1 MEACQIPRPVSPFV
15 TQVLFRSVLS
25 LLHRSVLSLLRRLAV
40 VAGAVLPPTWRSL
53 SLGGFTLVALGL
65 SASQASR
72 LPNLPD
78 LLSLRA
84 APVTFIPRIPG
95 RVQVGAL
102 TYLSGLTLSSPNPNF
117 GGLSG
122 LLADEPD
129 GQLTVV
135 TDRGYLLSLAPRY
148 GADGIVLGVTEGK
161 IGRLPLERGLNQR
174 RLANKDAESLA
185 RSPDGRLT
193 VAFERNDRV
202 RLYDR
207 DLNARTLP
215 KPVALERSRWNGI
228 EAITELPD
236 GRLFALSEG
245 IKRGGGLRAWLY
257 EGGQWSVLVYKSKP
271 DFSPTGATLS
281 PDGKTVFIV
290 ERRFISYFQGF
301 EARVVQVAVDKLRAN
316 AVVQA
321 RTVADFPA
329 GSIAQANL
337 EGIAAKPLPDGRL
350 SLLLISDNNFV
361 PYLQA
366 NLLLQF
372 AYDPQRLPSDPN
384 RPPKPVAKPQALG
397 L

>member
-1 MEACQIPRPVSPFV
+1 MFQSFV
-15 TQVLFRSVLS
+15 RSALAVCSHARSVAGALLWAATGRKLLVAFLS
-25 LLHRSVLSLLRRLAV
+25 LLV
-40 VAGAVLPPTWRSL
+40 
-53 SLGGFTLVALGL
+53 LGL

-72 LPNLPD
+72 PPKLPD
-78 LLSLRA
+78 QLSLRA

-95 RVQVGAL
+95 QVQVGAL
-102 TYLSGLTLSSPNPNF
+102 TYLSGLTLTSPNPNF

-122 LLADEPD
+122 LLADEPN

-148 GADGIVLGVTEGK
+148 SAEGVVLGLTQGK
-161 IGRLPLERGLNQR
+161 IGRLPLESGLNQR

-185 RSPDGRLT
+185 RSRDGQLT

-202 RLYDR
+202 RLYDHN
-207 DLNARTLP
+207 LNARTLP
-215 KPVALERSRWNGI
+215 KPVALQQSRWNGI
-228 EAITELPD
+228 EALTELPD

-257 EGGQWSVLVYKSKP
+257 ENGQWSVLVYKSKP

-301 EARVVQVAVDKLRAN
+301 EARVTQIAVDKLRAN
-316 AVVQA
+316 AVLYP

-350 SLLLISDNNFV
+350 SLLLVSDNNFV

-372 AYDPQRLPSDPN
+372 AYDPARLPEDPN
-384 RPPKPVAKPQALG
+384 QPPKPVAKPQALR